1 MVEEPRTHA
10 EQDQGGVDG
19 RGWAPLLIMGVS
31 AERDPDDGPGRT
43 DKTVENLGIQSIMTS
58 HVLYELD
65 ELCVLLIISFYVIF

>member
-1 MVEEPRTHA
+1 
-10 EQDQGGVDG
+10 
-19 RGWAPLLIMGVS
+19 MGVS